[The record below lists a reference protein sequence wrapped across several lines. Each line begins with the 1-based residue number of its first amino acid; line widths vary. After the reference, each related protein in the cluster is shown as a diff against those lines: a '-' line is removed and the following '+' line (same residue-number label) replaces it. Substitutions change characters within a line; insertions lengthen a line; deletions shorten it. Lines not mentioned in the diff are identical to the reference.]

1 MENSNS
7 DTHSTSGTPR
17 SGRGLFGL
25 HFSLGWWERLCWLVA
40 LGLGLLQAWGR
51 RHDSAGGLAYMG
63 ADAISYLDIGDAY
76 MRGDWHTAL
85 NAMWSPFY
93 SWLLGIT
100 LRVFQPSP
108 FWEFTVVRL
117 LNFVIYAAALFAFAF
132 FLRALRQDR
141 DSSNTAQ
148 QLPDW
153 SWLVFGYSIFVWTS
167 LFMNRV
173 SRISP
178 DLLVAA
184 LFFLACGLLLR
195 MRARPTRWQLF
206 IALGIVLGIG
216 YLTKTVMFPLACV
229 FLSVG
234 FLLARRKLG
243 VKGALARV
251 TMSLLLFLALS
262 VPFIVAVS
270 RTRDR
275 LAIGDSA
282 RLNYAWY
289 VNHTTRFIHWQ
300 GGPTGNGAP
309 AHPTRMIFTSPVVYE
324 FATPIGGSYPPW
336 YDPSYWYEGVTP
348 HFNLRQQLSA
358 VVRNLSIVYDFFFY
372 RFFLVT
378 VALVLFL
385 LFYLGERRRMILRDI
400 SAYWFLILPSL
411 VAFGLYL
418 LINIEP
424 RYLAPFVP
432 LLVLS
437 LIAALRLPA
446 TPAMRRVVSGA
457 SFAVLLSFII
467 SVLPMTVR
475 DGYATVLDLFPGH
488 AAARDTEWQVAD
500 GLRQLGVQ
508 PGDAVASIGN
518 TMFAAWP
525 RLARVRVVAEI
536 PEAAGEAEKFWSVK
550 DGLRQQALAALAGTG
565 ARVVVTDHIPRWA
578 KSDRRIEEDGMPAE
592 IQPGRWQRIGNTQ
605 HYVYFLTH

>member
-1 MENSNS
+1 M
-7 DTHSTSGTPR
+7 
-17 SGRGLFGL
+17 
-25 HFSLGWWERLCWLVA
+25 CWLVA
-40 LGLGLLQAWGR
+40 LALGLLQAWGR
-51 RHDSAGGLAYMG
+51 RHDSADGLAYIG
-63 ADAISYLDIGDAY
+63 ADSISYLDIGDAY

-100 LRVFQPSP
+100 LRVLQPTP

-117 LNFVIYAAALFAFAF
+117 LNFFIYAAALFAFAF
-132 FLRALRQDR
+132 FLRALRQNR
-141 DSSNTAQ
+141 AVDSSYEA
-148 QLPDW
+148 QLPYW

-173 SRISP
+173 SRMSP
-178 DLLVAA
+178 DLLIAA
-184 LFFLACGLLLR
+184 LIFLACGLLLR
-195 MRARPTRWQLF
+195 IRARPSSWQLF
-206 IALGIVLGIG
+206 IALGVVLGIG
-216 YLTKTVMFPLACV
+216 YLTKTVMFPLAFV
-229 FLSVG
+229 FLGVG
-234 FLLARRKLG
+234 FVLARRTLG

-262 VPFIVAVS
+262 VPFVVAVS
-270 RTRDR
+270 RARDR
-275 LAIGDSA
+275 LAIADSA

-300 GGPTGNGAP
+300 GGPAGNGTP
-309 AHPTRMIFTSPVVYE
+309 THPTRLIFASPAVYE

-358 VVRNLSIVYDFFFY
+358 VARNLSIVYGFFFY

-385 LFYLGERRRMILRDI
+385 LFYFSERRGTILRDI
-400 SAYWFLILPSL
+400 SAYWFLSLPPL
-411 VAFGLYL
+411 VAVGLYL

-432 LLVLS
+432 VLALS

-446 TPAMRRVVSGA
+446 TPETRRVVSVV

-475 DGYATVLDLFPGH
+475 DGYATFRDLLPGR

-508 PGDAVASIGN
+508 PGDPVASIGR

-536 PEAAGEAEKFWSVK
+536 PEAAGEAEKFWSAK
-550 DGLRQQALAALAGTG
+550 DEIRRQALAALAGTG
-565 ARVVVTDHIPRWA
+565 AQVVVTDHIPSWA
-578 KSDRRIEEDGMPAE
+578 KADRIIEQDETARAG
-592 IQPGRWQRIGNTQ
+592 IQSGRWQRIGNTQ
-605 HYVYFLTH
+605 HYAYFLTP